1 MPRISTAQLK
11 PKPKKA
17 AAKATAARGE
27 GAPTPAPQGPSPEAL
42 EWELGLRLW
51 WAINWRTMLVVY
63 PTVFVVSSL
72 LNWLYTGSLGEEQTL
87 IAVQELTIVAVL
99 LIISVALQV
108 AVMRYI
114 IRKKRFMGFTL
125 AVESSKA
132 DADK

>member
-17 AAKATAARGE
+17 AAKAPASQGQGE
-27 GAPTPAPQGPSPEAL
+27 SQPAPQGPSPEAL

-63 PTVFVVSSL
+63 PSVFVVSSL
-72 LNWLYTGSLGEEQTL
+72 LNWLYTGNLSEGQPLSM
-87 IAVQELTIVAVL
+87 VQELTVIAVL

-125 AVESSKA
+125 VVESSKA
-132 DADK
+132 DDVK